1 MCFPEFLGKIS
12 RLPQMNWL
20 RFWPNLTSNSLVN
33 RNISI
38 WPHIESTATT
48 LIECYNA
55 AAFPLLSGF
64 QGKHWEDHGDSN
76 LVILNY
82 DIIYIYTCVYI
93 WSHIYNPRICIS
105 MYMDHVRL
113 SSLRSWSRSIIFDR
127 YFVDWK
133 SPRNQVLVDAVEEL
147 LLHAAS
153 ARRAGAVVTP
163 WSHGVQ
169 TFFDFTGQFT
179 MLYIVLY
186 LSRCTLGE
194 YVCCP
199 FSLSFK
205 AFYMFSCLGSK
216 AVWDDNPMFGVR
228 RWESCSCS

>member
-48 LIECYNA
+48 PIECYNA

-93 WSHIYNPRICIS
+93 WSHIYIYNPRICIS

-147 LLHAAS
+147 PV
-153 ARRAGAVVTP
+153 GAEG
-163 WSHGVQ
+163 WSCGDTLESWSPDICWFYRTIYNGVYSSIFIQ
-169 TFFDFTGQFT
+169 V
-179 MLYIVLY
+179 YIRWVCVL
-186 LSRCTLGE
+186 
-194 YVCCP
+194 P
-199 FSLSFK
+199 I
-205 AFYMFSCLGSK
+205 
-216 AVWDDNPMFGVR
+216 
-228 RWESCSCS
+228 